1 MNNIKK
7 ILIIRRDNI
16 GDLILST
23 PVIGALKTMYP
34 QASIDFLV
42 HTYTVE
48 AIQACPQLDR
58 VWVYE
63 KGKFAKNAWDRFFVY
78 LRTASLYLN
87 LRRQAYDLVF
97 LLGNGESPKNLN
109 LLKIIAAK
117 QSFAFGDSKQSNSR
131 ITFIQSNKFLNS
143 KLEATQSAVV
153 ETYEILSGLQNVPPV
168 GPLLMSPNSNEVARV
183 ANTHPQFFS
192 EQHDEPIINIHL
204 SARRPSQRWGVDEYF
219 SLIQKL
225 SVYSIKFLITW
236 SPGPQDDPR
245 HPGDDKKSEI
255 LKEQLNQA
263 SMDLSRILF
272 YRTTTLAEL
281 MAALSFAD
289 GAICPDGGAMH
300 VNAGLGNPVVALFGD
315 SDLIRWRPWGVPYTL
330 MHQPTQ
336 SVMDISPEEV
346 AQAAIQLFQLKGK
359 I

>member
-23 PVIGALKTMYP
+23 PVIGALKRIYP
-34 QASIDFLV
+34 EASIDFLV

-63 KGKFAKNAWDRFFVY
+63 KGKFAKNAWDRFLAY
-78 LRTASLYLN
+78 LRTARLYLN

-117 QSFAFGDSKQSNSR
+117 QSFAFGDPKQSNSR
-131 ITFIQSNKFLNS
+131 ITFIESNKFLNS

-168 GPLLMSPNSNEVARV
+168 GPLLIMPNSNEVARV

-192 EQHDEPIINIHL
+192 EQHDGPIINIHL
-204 SARRPSQRWGVDEYF
+204 SARKPSQRWGVDEY
-219 SLIQKL
+219 SKLIECL
-225 SVYSIKFLITW
+225 SVYSLKFLITW
-236 SPGPQDDPR
+236 SPGAQNDPR
-245 HPGDDKKSEI
+245 HPGDDDKSEF
-255 LKEQLNQA
+255 LRERL
-263 SMDLSRILF
+263 SLTSLDLRRVLF
-272 YRTTTLAEL
+272 CRTTALAEL
-281 MAALSFAD
+281 MAALSCAD

-300 VNAGLGNPVVALFGD
+300 VNAGLGNPVIALFGD
-315 SDLIRWRPWGVPYTL
+315 SDAIRWRPWGVPFTL
-330 MHQPTQ
+330 LQKPTR
-336 SVMDISPEEV
+336 SVMDISPEDV
-346 AQAAIQLFQLKGK
+346 AEAAIQLFQLKGK
-359 I
+359 L

>member
-23 PVIGALKTMYP
+23 PVIGALKIIYP

-48 AIQACPQLDR
+48 AIQDCPLLDR
-58 VWVYE
+58 IWVYE
-63 KGKFAKNAWDRFFVY
+63 KGKFAKNAWDRFLVY
-78 LRTASLYLN
+78 LKTAHLYVN

-117 QSFAFGDSKQSNSR
+117 QSFAFGDPKRSSSN
-131 ITFIQSNKFLNS
+131 IIFIQSNKFLNS
-143 KLEATQSAVV
+143 KLEATRSAVI
-153 ETYEILSGLQNVPPV
+153 ESYEILSGLQDIPPV
-168 GPLLMSPNSNEVARV
+168 GPLLMTPNSKKVARV
-183 ANTHPQFFS
+183 ANAHPQFFS
-192 EQHDEPIINIHL
+192 EQYDTPIINIHL

-219 SLIQKL
+219 KLIQCL
-225 SVYSIKFLITW
+225 SVYPLRFLITW

-245 HPGDDKKSEI
+245 HPGDDEKSE
-255 LKEQLNQA
+255 LLRERLSHA
-263 SMDLSRILF
+263 SFDLSRVLF
-272 YRTTTLAEL
+272 CRTTALAEL

-330 MHQPTQ
+330 MHKPTQ
-336 SVMDISPEEV
+336 SVMDILPEDV
-346 AQAAIQLFQLKGK
+346 AQAVIQLFQLKGK

>member
-23 PVIGALKTMYP
+23 PVIGALKTIYP

-48 AIQACPQLDR
+48 AIEACPHLDR
-58 VWVYE
+58 IWVYE
-63 KGKFAKNAWDRFFVY
+63 KGKFAKNAWDRFLVY
-78 LRTASLYLN
+78 LRTARLYLN

-109 LLKIIAAK
+109 LLKIIAA
-117 QSFAFGDSKQSNSR
+117 QHAFAFGDPKRSTAS

-143 KLEATQSAVV
+143 RLEATQSAVV
-153 ETYEILSGLQNVPPV
+153 ETYEILSGLQDVPPV
-168 GPLLMSPNSNEVARV
+168 GPLLMAPNSKEVAKV
-183 ANTHPQFFS
+183 LKAYPEFFDAHRK
-192 EQHDEPIINIHL
+192 EAIINIHL
-204 SARRPSQRWGVDEYF
+204 SARRPSQRWGVNEYL
-219 SLIQKL
+219 SLIQQL
-225 SVYSIKFLITW
+225 SVYPIKFLITW

-245 HPGDDKKSEI
+245 HPGDDEKSEI

-263 SMDLSRILF
+263 SIDLSRILF
-272 YRTTTLAEL
+272 CRTTALAEL

-300 VNAGLGNPVVALFGD
+300 VNAGLGNPVIALFGD
-315 SDLIRWRPWGVPYTL
+315 SDRVRWRPWGVPYTL
-330 MHQPTQ
+330 MHRPSQ
-336 SVMDISPEEV
+336 SVMDILPEEV
-346 AQAAIQLFQLKGK
+346 AQAAIELFQLKGK
-359 I
+359 P

>member
-23 PVIGALKTMYP
+23 PVIGALKIIYP

-48 AIQACPQLDR
+48 AIEACPHLDR
-58 VWVYE
+58 IWVYE
-63 KGKFAKNAWDRFFVY
+63 KGKFAKHAWDRFLVY
-78 LRTASLYLN
+78 LRTARLYLN

-109 LLKIIAAK
+109 LLKMIAAK
-117 QSFAFGDSKQSNSR
+117 QSFAFGEPQRSTAL

-153 ETYEILSGLQNVPPV
+153 ETYEILSGLPHVPPV
-168 GPLLMSPNSNEVARV
+168 GPLLMAPNSHEVAKMLN
-183 ANTHPQFFS
+183 AHPQFFG
-192 EQHDEPIINIHL
+192 ENGDAPIINIHL
-204 SARRPSQRWGVDEYF
+204 SARRPSQRWGVNEYVE
-219 SLIQKL
+219 LIQRL
-225 SVYSIKFLITW
+225 SAFPIKFLITW

-245 HPGDDKKSEI
+245 HPGDDEKSEV
-255 LKEQLNQA
+255 LKEQLHQV
-263 SMDLSRILF
+263 SMDLSGILF
-272 YRTTTLAEL
+272 CRTTALAEL

-315 SDLIRWRPWGVPYTL
+315 SDVIRWRPWGVPYTL
-330 MHQPTQ
+330 MHKPTQ
-336 SVMDISPEEV
+336 SVMDISPAEV
-346 AQAAIQLFQLKGK
+346 AQAAIELFQLKDK
-359 I
+359 P

>member
-23 PVIGALKTMYP
+23 PVIGALKRIYP
-34 QASIDFLV
+34 EASIDFLV

-48 AIQACPQLDR
+48 AIEACPHLHR

-63 KGKFAKNAWDRFFVY
+63 KGKFAKNAWERFFVY
-78 LRTASLYLN
+78 LRTARLYFN
-87 LRRQAYDLVF
+87 LRHEAYDFVF

-117 QSFAFGDSKQSNSR
+117 QAFAFGDPKHSHPSIR
-131 ITFIQSNKFLNS
+131 FIQSNKFLNS

-153 ETYEILSGLQNVPPV
+153 ETYEILSGLQDVPPI
-168 GPLLMSPNSNEVARV
+168 GPLLLAADAKEVAKV
-183 ANTHPQFFS
+183 LSAHPDFFR
-192 EQHDEPIINIHL
+192 ERDDAPIINIHL
-204 SARRPSQRWGVDEYF
+204 SARRPSQRWGVDQYF
-219 SLIQKL
+219 DLIQGL
-225 SVYSIKFLITW
+225 SVYPLRFLITW

-245 HPGDDKKSEI
+245 HPGDDEKS
-255 LKEQLNQA
+255 QLLRRHLSDA
-263 SMDLSRILF
+263 SFDLSRVLF
-272 YRTTTLAEL
+272 CDTTALAEL
-281 MAALSFAD
+281 MAVLSFAD

-315 SDLIRWRPWGVPYTL
+315 SDVIRWRPWGVPYTL
-330 MHQPTQ
+330 LHKPTQ
-336 SVMDISPEEV
+336 SVMDISPKEV
-346 AQAAIQLFQLKGK
+346 VQAAVQLFQLKGQL
-359 I
+359 